1 MGIEPRTW
9 SEAIQL
15 RIQKQEGQKGVPNG
29 WSNRFPNGSIYDVK
43 VIKMIKQSN
52 FNPYPNEMLPIG
64 FIYPEHYLKLAKST
78 DNINYDEEYV
88 FPWWFENSDKNINEI
103 INIYKEITG
112 LPNLLPFAR
121 NGTWSA
127 CFDFLDHSGN
137 PKVIVLIQITQK
149 IMKFLT
155 TLMNG

>member
-1 MGIEPRTW
+1 MMGIEPRTW

-112 LPNLLPFAR
+112 LTPFSTPN
-121 NGTWSA
+121 
-127 CFDFLDHSGN
+127 
-137 PKVIVLIQITQK
+137 
-149 IMKFLT
+149 
-155 TLMNG
+155 